1 MIIDSMDWH
10 YRDNYPDNLDKVHAA
25 THIGIFLGWI
35 IENNLESEIL
45 KNILKEDIEKFKK
58 RKITGRQIFLN
69 KCNRVLDD
77 KFIDKK
83 ALEFTLGYYLS
94 SREDY
99 CQYIADYN
107 EVFKDCNLNSS
118 YEVEDIWEN
127 YYKMFSMIDK
137 RYNYYKNKINK
148 N

>member
-10 YRDNYPDNLDKVHAA
+10 YRDNYPDNLDKLHAA

-35 IENNLESEIL
+35 IENNLESEFL
-45 KNILKEDIEKFKK
+45 KNILKEDIENFKK